1 MFSFS
6 FYKLLV
12 ILLVMVILF
21 KPNDL
26 GKILFVLGSSIKKI
40 KKIFFKMQTD
50 LENIAV
56 LGNLEDYE
64 IKEKSRKKD

>member
-6 FYKLLV
+6 FYKFLV

-21 KPNDL
+21 KPKDL

-40 KKIFFKMQTD
+40 KKFFFKMQTD
-50 LENIAV
+50 LEDIAV

-64 IKEKSRKKD
+64 IKEKSIKKD